1 MSEKSNIFIDIITS
15 FKGRKNLD
23 DASKG
28 FGILEKSVSHL
39 GTKIGAALSVGA
51 ITAFGKS
58 SVDAFLKTDSA
69 MKQLDQTLFNV
80 GQGFAALTA
89 EKNITNLSLASGVA
103 KDKLIPA
110 YSTLVRA
117 TKDAAKAQDLLQ
129 LSLDISAGTGRDLAT
144 VSTSLGKAY
153 GGNVTALGRLGT
165 GLTKAQLTSG
175 NFLDIQKQLTS
186 LFKGDAA
193 TAADTYAGK
202 LSRLKAG
209 FTDMQ
214 ESIGKGIVT
223 GFSNL
228 AGQGGNL
235 DVAIQKMQQFGLV
248 AGVWLGQIIT
258 HLKDVKN
265 AFDKVFPGIEW
276 LLSKTVDGWSKI
288 LGTQDAYVESIRQSQ
303 RDAYFQAK
311 LYEKQAKA
319 QAALNRQIQQDQ
331 AKADAKA
338 KKDAADKLVLDKA
351 SAQLKKQ
358 QSAFDVNAAQIYAAL
373 QNDKLDANEKLR
385 LQMLQTEDQLAA
397 AIQNQN
403 IPLVEQLTKKLQD
416 QTDQFAVMQ
425 HLEPYAGLMIG
436 ADSATIAI
444 LKAYEAQMKLNAAI
458 AAMPPVAGQPGSSG
472 GGTITGGTYATPG
485 ATPGYGLSS
494 SGLATSGGGLGT
506 VINLNVAGSVL
517 TNQELKD
524 YMVQALVNS
533 TASGTQGT
541 YDRNRL
547 GAW

>member
-175 NFLDIQKQLTS
+175 NFLDIQKQLTT

-319 QAALNRQIQQDQ
+319 QAALNKQIQQEQ

>member
-175 NFLDIQKQLTS
+175 NFLDIQKQLTT

-319 QAALNRQIQQDQ
+319 QAALNKQIQQEQ

-485 ATPGYGLSS
+485 TTPGYGLSS

>member
-175 NFLDIQKQLTS
+175 NFLDIQKQLTT

-276 LLSKTVDGWSKI
+276 ILSKTVDGWSKI

-319 QAALNRQIQQDQ
+319 QAALNKQIQQEQ

-358 QSAFDVNAAQIYAAL
+358 QSTFDVNAAQIYAAL

-425 HLEPYAGLMIG
+425 HLEPYAGLIIG

-485 ATPGYGLSS
+485 TTPGYGLSS

>member
-39 GTKIGAALSVGA
+39 GTKIGAALSIGA

-175 NFLDIQKQLTS
+175 NFLDIQKQLTT